1 MLYVCGSNNAGQLGV
16 NGGFVQH
23 SPTLLSMPDQNPVS
37 SIAAGHNCSAAVT
50 TGWSFPHPSLLIA
63 AALCISDLVGHYA
76 GGGLYTWGAGDEG
89 RLGHESGA
97 NCSLPTRVSSLE
109 SVRVVAVACGMYH
122 MAARDDQ
129 GQVWTWGSGSYG
141 QLGLGEGV
149 ESSAVPAVV
158 PIPEMDGEKEVGRC
172 AGISCGASH
181 TVVYT
186 DQGYAYSWGYAG
198 DGQLGHG
205 NKKRCSVPCRVVA
218 LDPSG
223 LSDDKGADQ
232 IVWVG
237 CGWRHTAAVTQ
248 RGKLLTWGWG
258 KGGRLGHG
266 DSEDVTTPKEV
277 ERLGGKVKA
286 ASCGVNHTAV
296 VVDLE
301 PEALAEAMERDRRA
315 MGGRLDKDED
325 PQLRKDM
332 ESVRERF
339 ESELNGSSDS
349 VEASSEGIRGIQDS
363 FEAAQKERDALFAR
377 LESAQNRKVSAT
389 ALELRMRNAIAE
401 AHKTWGLL
409 EETHIGHSRWET
421 EKPNADQSTIVQAAK
436 DEVDLIVAE
445 FRQRVMG
452 EDNAALVAAEA
463 GQDEQWT
470 AAAVDFLQRL
480 VEIVED
486 NGEMRKRVYHFT
498 EALQRETMEKMRRF
512 EEQMQGEEEAGEF
525 EKFKFKLTNLFE
537 DD

>member
-1 MLYVCGSNNAGQLGV
+1 
-16 NGGFVQH
+16 
-23 SPTLLSMPDQNPVS
+23 
-37 SIAAGHNCSAAVT
+37 
-50 TGWSFPHPSLLIA
+50 
-63 AALCISDLVGHYA
+63 
-76 GGGLYTWGAGDEG
+76 
-89 RLGHESGA
+89 
-97 NCSLPTRVSSLE
+97 
-109 SVRVVAVACGMYH
+109 
-122 MAARDDQ
+122 
-129 GQVWTWGSGSYG
+129 
-141 QLGLGEGV
+141 
-149 ESSAVPAVV
+149 
-158 PIPEMDGEKEVGRC
+158 
-172 AGISCGASH
+172 
-181 TVVYT
+181 
-186 DQGYAYSWGYAG
+186 
-198 DGQLGHG
+198 
-205 NKKRCSVPCRVVA
+205 
-218 LDPSG
+218 
-223 LSDDKGADQ
+223 
-232 IVWVG
+232 
-237 CGWRHTAAVTQ
+237 
-248 RGKLLTWGWG
+248 
-258 KGGRLGHG
+258 
-266 DSEDVTTPKEV
+266 
-277 ERLGGKVKA
+277 
-286 ASCGVNHTAV
+286 
-296 VVDLE
+296 
-301 PEALAEAMERDRRA
+301 